1 MIKTL
6 AKNINGYKLVSILT
20 PVFIILEVILE
31 AFIVYTTKDLINLM
45 NPEEGQA
52 ISDVAAITPIAIQ
65 LVVMAF
71 LSLCFGIA
79 NGITGARAS
88 AGFAANLRKN
98 VFHKIQDFSFENID
112 AFQTSSLITRLTTD
126 ISSLQMSY
134 QMLLRITI
142 RVPLQM
148 IFSIVMAFTINAEL
162 SWLFVIIVPILGVA
176 LFSIIKYVMP
186 IFMKLFKKYDKLNNS
201 IQENVKAARVV
212 KAYVREEYE
221 IEKFNKASDELC
233 YDFTKVEKVL
243 ALNSPI
249 MQACIQTTMLFLAY
263 LSAVTICNS
272 KHIFSDMPSDMNVG
286 DYSALITYG
295 VQMLSGI
302 MMISFIFVS
311 FSMSIESARRV
322 CEVLHTTS
330 TLTNPQNPVM
340 QVETGDVVFDNVS
353 FKYKV
358 EAEKYALYDINL
370 NIKSGSTVG
379 IIGGTG
385 SSKTTLVNLISRLYD
400 PSVGEIYVGGVNIKD
415 YDIETLRNNVAVV
428 LQKNVLFSGSIL
440 ENLRWGNKE
449 ATLEECI
456 EAAKL
461 AQAHDFISSFPDG
474 YDTHIEQGGTNVSGG
489 QKQRL
494 CIARALL
501 KKPKV
506 LILDDST
513 SAVDTKTDAFIRK
526 GLKDFI
532 PETTKIIIAQRIA
545 SVQDAD
551 LIIVME
557 NGTINGLGTHEE
569 LLESNVI
576 YQEVYYSQNRVGDE

>member
-6 AKNINGYKLVSILT
+6 AKNIKGYTLVSILT
-20 PVFIILEVILE
+20 PLFIILEVILE
-31 AFIVYTTKDLINLM
+31 AFIVYITKDLINLM
-45 NPEEGQA
+45 NPENGEA
-52 ISDVAAITPIAIQ
+52 IKDLAPIIPIAIQ

-71 LSLCFGIA
+71 LSLCCGVA

-112 AFQTSSLITRLTTD
+112 NFQTSSLITRLTTD
-126 ISSLQMSY
+126 ISNLQMSY

-148 IFSIVMAFTINAEL
+148 IFSIVMAFSINSEL

-233 YDFTKVEKVL
+233 NDFTKAEKIL

-249 MQACIQTTMLFLAY
+249 MQTCIQTSVLLISY
-263 LSAVTICNS
+263 LSAKTICTHTN
-272 KHIFSDMPSDMNVG
+272 IFNDLPSDMGIG
-286 DYSALITYG
+286 DYSSLITYG
-295 VQMLSGI
+295 VQMLSG
-302 MMISFIFVS
+302 MMMLSFIFVMM
-311 FSMSIESARRV
+311 SMSVECARRV
-322 CEVLHTTS
+322 CEVLNTQSNLH
-330 TLTNPQNPVM
+330 NPLNPVM
-340 QVETGDVVFDNVS
+340 EVSDGSIEFKNVS
-353 FKYKV
+353 FKYNAD
-358 EAEKYALYDINL
+358 AEKYALYDIDL
-370 NIKSGSTVG
+370 KIKSGMTVG

-400 PSVGEIYVGGVNIKD
+400 ATEGEILVGGLNVKE
-415 YDIETLRNNVAVV
+415 YDLETLRNQVAVV
-428 LQKNVLFSGSIL
+428 LQKNVLFSGSIAD
-440 ENLRWGNKE
+440 NLRWGKKD
-449 ATLEECI
+449 ATQEELEEACR
-456 EAAKL
+456 L
-461 AQAHDFISSFPDG
+461 AQAAEFIESFPDK
-474 YDTHIEQGGTNVSGG
+474 YETHIEQGGTNVSGG

-501 KKPKV
+501 KNPKI

-513 SAVDTKTDAFIRK
+513 S
-526 GLKDFI
+526 
-532 PETTKIIIAQRIA
+532 
-545 SVQDAD
+545 D
-551 LIIVME
+551 LISAIRPP
-557 NGTINGLGTHEE
+557 
-569 LLESNVI
+569 S
-576 YQEVYYSQNRVGDE
+576 

>member
-1 MIKTL
+1 MLKTL
-6 AKNINGYKLVSILT
+6 AKNVNGYKLVSILT

-31 AFIVYTTKDLINLM
+31 AFIVYITKDLINLM

-52 ISDVAAITPIAIQ
+52 ISNITEIIPIAIQ
-65 LVVMAF
+65 LVVMAV
-71 LSLCFGIA
+71 LSLTCGIA
-79 NGITGARAS
+79 NGITGAKAS

-98 VFHKIQDFSFENID
+98 VFYKIQDFSFENID
-112 AFQTSSLITRLTTD
+112 NFQTSSLITRLTTD
-126 ISSLQMSY
+126 ISNLQMSF
-134 QMLLRITI
+134 QMILRITI

-148 IFSIVMAFTINAEL
+148 IFSIVMAFTINPEL

-176 LFSIIKYVMP
+176 LFSIIRYVMP

-233 YDFTKVEKVL
+233 NDFTRVEKVL

-263 LSAVTICNS
+263 LSAKTICNHRYLIS
-272 KHIFSDMPSDMNVG
+272 GLPSDMNVG

-295 VQMLSGI
+295 IQMLSGI

-311 FSMSIESARRV
+311 FSMSIECARRV
-322 CEVLHTTS
+322 CEVLHTES
-330 TLTNPQNPVM
+330 SLTNPENPVM
-340 QVETGDVVFDNVS
+340 EVADGSVVFDNVS
-353 FKYKV
+353 FKYKK
-358 EAEKYALYDINL
+358 EAENFALYNVNMKIAT
-370 NIKSGSTVG
+370 GSTVG

-400 PSVGEIYVGGVNIKD
+400 TTIGDIYVGGVNVKE
-415 YDIETLRNNVAVV
+415 YDLETLRNNVAVV
-428 LQKNVLFSGSIL
+428 LQKNVLFSGSII

-449 ATLEECI
+449 ATLEECV

-461 AQAHDFISSFPDG
+461 AQAHDFITSFPDG

-501 KKPKV
+501 KRPKV

-513 SAVDTKTDAFIRK
+513 SAVDTKTDAFIRN
-526 GLKDFI
+526 GLKNFI

-545 SVQDAD
+545 SVMDAD
-551 LIIVME
+551 LIIVLD
-557 NGTINGLGTHEE
+557 NGTIDGMGTHEE
-569 LLESNVI
+569 LLASNNI
-576 YQEVYYSQNRVGDE
+576 YQEVYYSQNRVGDK